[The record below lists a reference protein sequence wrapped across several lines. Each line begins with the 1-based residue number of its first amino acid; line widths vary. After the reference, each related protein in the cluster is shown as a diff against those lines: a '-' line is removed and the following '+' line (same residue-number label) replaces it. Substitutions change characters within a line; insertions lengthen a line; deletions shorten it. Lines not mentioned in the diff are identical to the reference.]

1 MLLMWL
7 PVLEV
12 KLVVPLKC
20 PCWMTLMLLRLLEDY
35 CSGLPLALVELVGAL
50 LMLPS
55 VVSPPGLTIISVEE
69 LG

>member
-12 KLVVPLKC
+12 KLVVPLRC
-20 PCWMTLMLLRLLEDY
+20 PCLMTMWMLRLLEED
-35 CSGLPLALVELVGAL
+35 CSGLPLALVELMGAL

-55 VVSPPGLTIISVEE
+55 VVSPPGLRIISVVV